1 MKKGIRKPKLNTMTA
16 EQIVARKKELLGHLK
31 ELRREVNYQPEKR
44 KKKEKK
50 SIDQIRKEAELRKKR
65 LIAEMRRK
73 MQGDAWDAQVKS
85 GKFGSLVKTSQSR
98 KKKRA
103 SGVDI
108 RKFVA
113 LRKTRMNEVKHS
125 DDEILHYGVKGM
137 RRGIRRWLEKR
148 KSKKKS
154 RKKKH
159 YPHMDQFHNH
169 NHFFNQHVSTQN
181 HIFNQQH
188 MYNHMSAVHYN
199 TYGWSD
205 SEEPLLHFGVKGM
218 RWGIRRRLNNYRET
232 RLLNKQDKLAK
243 SNPKTPKQGYK
254 LDKKVL
260 KTRYR
265 LGKLQAKRL
274 YKLNKASMK
283 EQATEINKLYKQAKK
298 RIKAGERLGLDRW
311 SNKNLNKTLKK
322 IKVDFRD
329 NPKKVAEIS
338 SGVKSVY
345 KSTRKR
351 NKRDNKTRMREIKS
365 LRKGALRARTV
376 HDVSFTTV
384 SHSDNEQLLHY
395 GVKGMRRGVRRWL
408 ENRKATQAQRKAIK
422 AEYKTSRKA
431 LRKSLR
437 AMKKEYRKGNGK
449 IAFNENYRGLKGI
462 RKAFND
468 RKTVKYLA
476 ETHGKDLAKLTLS
489 KKMFNKAKKRYK
501 KDQVRAFK
509 MERKNALKAL
519 KFKGVVHSDYEV
531 VLLHHGVLGQR
542 WGIRR
547 RLRNATLNLK
557 SKFRT
562 RHQKKMSMDDRFKK
576 KLSKKRK
583 ISEMSDDELRAKIAR
598 MKLEGDYKKAVKD
611 SGKGISGKIKKVL
624 DTQVGY
630 TKDGKAKKLGPVLA
644 EKLLNTAFNNDEVN
658 KALSSIA
665 TRGTK
670 SLKSKL
676 KEHTYSLSRKKKKGQ
691 WK

>member
-31 ELRREVNYQPEKR
+31 ELRREVNYKPETR

-73 MQGDAWDAQVKS
+73 MQGDEWDAQVKS

-125 DDEILHYGVKGM
+125 DDELLHYGVKGM
-137 RRGIRRWLEKR
+137 RRGIRRWLE
-148 KSKKKS
+148 
-154 RKKKH
+154 
-159 YPHMDQFHNH
+159 
-169 NHFFNQHVSTQN
+169 
-181 HIFNQQH
+181 
-188 MYNHMSAVHYN
+188 
-199 TYGWSD
+199 
-205 SEEPLLHFGVKGM
+205 
-218 RWGIRRRLNNYRET
+218 
-232 RLLNKQDKLAK
+232 
-243 SNPKTPKQGYK
+243 
-254 LDKKVL
+254 
-260 KTRYR
+260 
-265 LGKLQAKRL
+265 
-274 YKLNKASMK
+274 
-283 EQATEINKLYKQAKK
+283 
-298 RIKAGERLGLDRW
+298 
-311 SNKNLNKTLKK
+311 
-322 IKVDFRD
+322 
-329 NPKKVAEIS
+329 
-338 SGVKSVY
+338 
-345 KSTRKR
+345 
-351 NKRDNKTRMREIKS
+351 
-365 LRKGALRARTV
+365 
-376 HDVSFTTV
+376 
-384 SHSDNEQLLHY
+384 
-395 GVKGMRRGVRRWL
+395 
-408 ENRKATQAQRKAIK
+408 NRKTTQAQRKSIK
-422 AEYKTSRKA
+422 SEYRTSRKA

-449 IAFNENYRGLKGI
+449 IAFNENFRGLKGI

-476 ETHGKDLAKLTLS
+476 ETLGKDLAKLTLS
-489 KKMFNKAKKRYK
+489 KKLFKKAKKRYK

-509 MERKNALKAL
+509 MERKAALKAL
-519 KFKGVVHSDYEV
+519 KFKGVVHSDYKV

-557 SKFRT
+557 SKFGT
-562 RHQKKMSMDDRFKK
+562 RHAKKMPMDDRFKK

-611 SGKGISGKIKKVL
+611 SGKGISGKIQKVL

>member
-1 MKKGIRKPKLNTMTA
+1 MKKGIRKPKINTMTA

-113 LRKTRMNEVKHS
+113 LRKTRMNEMKHS
-125 DDEILHYGVKGM
+125 SDSQVVLLHYGVKGM
-137 RRGIRRWLEKR
+137 RHGIRRWLEKR
-148 KSKKKS
+148 KATQAQHSSIKSQYKKS
-154 RKKKH
+154 RK
-159 YPHMDQFHNH
+159 
-169 NHFFNQHVSTQN
+169 
-181 HIFNQQH
+181 
-188 MYNHMSAVHYN
+188 
-199 TYGWSD
+199 
-205 SEEPLLHFGVKGM
+205 E
-218 RWGIRRRLNNYRET
+218 
-232 RLLNKQDKLAK
+232 
-243 SNPKTPKQGYK
+243 
-254 LDKKVL
+254 
-260 KTRYR
+260 
-265 LGKLQAKRL
+265 
-274 YKLNKASMK
+274 
-283 EQATEINKLYKQAKK
+283 
-298 RIKAGERLGLDRW
+298 
-311 SNKNLNKTLKK
+311 
-322 IKVDFRD
+322 
-329 NPKKVAEIS
+329 
-338 SGVKSVY
+338 
-345 KSTRKR
+345 
-351 NKRDNKTRMREIKS
+351 
-365 LRKGALRARTV
+365 
-376 HDVSFTTV
+376 
-384 SHSDNEQLLHY
+384 
-395 GVKGMRRGVRRWL
+395 
-408 ENRKATQAQRKAIK
+408 
-422 AEYKTSRKA
+422 

-437 AMKKEYRKGNGK
+437 GMKKEYRKGNGK

-462 RKAFND
+462 HKAFND
-468 RKTVKYLA
+468 RKTAKYLA
-476 ETHGKDLAKLTLS
+476 ETHGKDLAKMTLS
-489 KKMFNKAKKRYK
+489 KKMFKKAKKRFK
-501 KDQVRAFK
+501 KDQIRAFK
-509 MERKNALKAL
+509 MERKSALKAL

-531 VLLHHGVLGQR
+531 VLLHHGILGQR

-547 RLRNATLNLK
+547 KLRNASLNLK

-562 RHQKKMSMDDRFKK
+562 RHHKQMSTDDRFKK

-611 SGKGISGKIKKVL
+611 SGKGVSGKINKIL
-624 DTQVGY
+624 ETQVGY

-644 EKLLNTAFNNDEVN
+644 EKLINTAFSNDEVN

-676 KEHTYSLSRKKKKGQ
+676 KEHTYTLSRKKKKGQ

>member
-1 MKKGIRKPKLNTMTA
+1 MDDNLYHHGVKGMKKGIRKPKLNTMTA

-113 LRKTRMNEVKHS
+113 LRKTRMSEVKHS
-125 DDEILHYGVKGM
+125 D
-137 RRGIRRWLEKR
+137 
-148 KSKKKS
+148 
-154 RKKKH
+154 
-159 YPHMDQFHNH
+159 
-169 NHFFNQHVSTQN
+169 
-181 HIFNQQH
+181 
-188 MYNHMSAVHYN
+188 
-199 TYGWSD
+199 
-205 SEEPLLHFGVKGM
+205 EELLHFGVKGM
-218 RWGIRRRLNNYRET
+218 RWGIRRRLNNHRET

-283 EQATEINKLYKQAKK
+283 EQATEINNLYKQAKK
-298 RIKAGERLGLDRW
+298 RIKAGERAGLDRW

-329 NPKKVAEIS
+329 NPKKAAEIS
-338 SGVKSVY
+338 SGVKTVY
-345 KSTRKR
+345 KTTRKR
-351 NKRDNKTRMREIKS
+351 NKRDNRTRMREIKS

-384 SHSDNEQLLHY
+384 SHSDNVQLLHY
-395 GVKGMRRGVRRWL
+395 GVKGMRHGVRRWL
-408 ENRKATQAQRKAIK
+408 EK
-422 AEYKTSRKA
+422 RKA
-431 LRKSLR
+431 LAAAKKEHKAATKEQRNAINAKYKKSRKDFRKSIR
-437 AMKKEYRKGNGK
+437 GMNKEHRKGNAK
-449 IAFNENYRGLKGI
+449 IMFNENYRDIQDI
-462 RKAFND
+462 RKFFLD
-468 RKTVKYLA
+468 RKTAKYLA
-476 ETHGKDLAKLTLS
+476 ENHGKDLGRMTIS
-489 KKMFNKAKKRYK
+489 DMMYRKAKRRYK
-501 KDQVRAFK
+501 KANIKAFK

-519 KFKGVVHSDYEV
+519 KFKGVVHSEYEV
-531 VLLHHGVLGQR
+531 VLLHHGILGQR

-547 RLRNATLNLK
+547 KLRNASLNLK
-557 SKFRT
+557 SKLRT
-562 RHQKKMSMDDRFKK
+562 RHQKKLSTDDRFKK

-611 SGKGISGKIKKVL
+611 SGKGISGKINKIL
-624 DTQVGY
+624 ETQVGY

-644 EKLLNTAFNNDEVN
+644 EKLINTAFSNDEVN

-676 KEHTYSLSRKKKKGQ
+676 KEHTYTLSRKKKKGQ

>member
-113 LRKTRMNEVKHS
+113 LRKTRMSEVKHS
-125 DDEILHYGVKGM
+125 DEELLHYGVKGM
-137 RRGIRRWLEKR
+137 RHGIRRWLEKR
-148 KSKKKS
+148 KATQAQHRSIKSQYKKS
-154 RKKKH
+154 RK
-159 YPHMDQFHNH
+159 
-169 NHFFNQHVSTQN
+169 
-181 HIFNQQH
+181 
-188 MYNHMSAVHYN
+188 
-199 TYGWSD
+199 
-205 SEEPLLHFGVKGM
+205 E
-218 RWGIRRRLNNYRET
+218 
-232 RLLNKQDKLAK
+232 
-243 SNPKTPKQGYK
+243 
-254 LDKKVL
+254 
-260 KTRYR
+260 
-265 LGKLQAKRL
+265 
-274 YKLNKASMK
+274 
-283 EQATEINKLYKQAKK
+283 
-298 RIKAGERLGLDRW
+298 
-311 SNKNLNKTLKK
+311 
-322 IKVDFRD
+322 
-329 NPKKVAEIS
+329 
-338 SGVKSVY
+338 
-345 KSTRKR
+345 
-351 NKRDNKTRMREIKS
+351 
-365 LRKGALRARTV
+365 
-376 HDVSFTTV
+376 
-384 SHSDNEQLLHY
+384 
-395 GVKGMRRGVRRWL
+395 
-408 ENRKATQAQRKAIK
+408 
-422 AEYKTSRKA
+422 

-437 AMKKEYRKGNGK
+437 GMKKEYRKGNGK

-468 RKTVKYLA
+468 RKTAKYLA
-476 ETHGKDLAKLTLS
+476 ETHGKDLAKMTLS
-489 KKMFNKAKKRYK
+489 KKMFKKAKKRFK
-501 KDQVRAFK
+501 KDQIRAFK
-509 MERKNALKAL
+509 MERKSALKAL

-531 VLLHHGVLGQR
+531 VLLHHGILGQR

-547 RLRNATLNLK
+547 KLRNASLNLK

-562 RHQKKMSMDDRFKK
+562 RHHKQMSVDDRFKK

-598 MKLEGDYKKAVKD
+598 MKLEGDYKKAIKD
-611 SGKGISGKIKKVL
+611 SGKGVSGKINKIL
-624 DTQVGY
+624 ETQVGY

-644 EKLLNTAFNNDEVN
+644 EKLINTAFSNDEVN

-676 KEHTYSLSRKKKKGQ
+676 KEHTYTLSRKKKKGQ

>member
-16 EQIVARKKELLGHLK
+16 EQIAARKKELLGHLK

-113 LRKTRMNEVKHS
+113 LRKTRMNEMKHS
-125 DDEILHYGVKGM
+125 DEELLHYGVKGM
-137 RRGIRRWLEKR
+137 RHGIRRWLEKR
-148 KSKKKS
+148 KATQAQHRSIKSQYKKS
-154 RKKKH
+154 RK
-159 YPHMDQFHNH
+159 
-169 NHFFNQHVSTQN
+169 
-181 HIFNQQH
+181 
-188 MYNHMSAVHYN
+188 
-199 TYGWSD
+199 
-205 SEEPLLHFGVKGM
+205 E
-218 RWGIRRRLNNYRET
+218 
-232 RLLNKQDKLAK
+232 
-243 SNPKTPKQGYK
+243 
-254 LDKKVL
+254 
-260 KTRYR
+260 
-265 LGKLQAKRL
+265 
-274 YKLNKASMK
+274 
-283 EQATEINKLYKQAKK
+283 
-298 RIKAGERLGLDRW
+298 
-311 SNKNLNKTLKK
+311 
-322 IKVDFRD
+322 
-329 NPKKVAEIS
+329 
-338 SGVKSVY
+338 
-345 KSTRKR
+345 
-351 NKRDNKTRMREIKS
+351 
-365 LRKGALRARTV
+365 
-376 HDVSFTTV
+376 
-384 SHSDNEQLLHY
+384 
-395 GVKGMRRGVRRWL
+395 
-408 ENRKATQAQRKAIK
+408 
-422 AEYKTSRKA
+422 

-437 AMKKEYRKGNGK
+437 GMKKEYRKGNGK

-468 RKTVKYLA
+468 RKTAKYLA
-476 ETHGKDLAKLTLS
+476 ETHGKDLAKMTLS
-489 KKMFNKAKKRYK
+489 KKMFKKAKKRFK
-501 KDQVRAFK
+501 KDQIRAFK
-509 MERKNALKAL
+509 MERKSALKAL

-531 VLLHHGVLGQR
+531 VLLHHGILGQR

-547 RLRNATLNLK
+547 KLRNASLNLK

-562 RHQKKMSMDDRFKK
+562 RHHKQMSVDDRFKK

-598 MKLEGDYKKAVKD
+598 MKLEGDYKKAIKD
-611 SGKGISGKIKKVL
+611 SGKGVSGKINKIL
-624 DTQVGY
+624 ETQVGY

-644 EKLLNTAFNNDEVN
+644 EKLINTAFSNDEVN

-676 KEHTYSLSRKKKKGQ
+676 KEHTYTLSRKKKKGQ

>member
-1 MKKGIRKPKLNTMTA
+1 MDDNLYHHGVKGMKKGIRKPKLNTMTA

-113 LRKTRMNEVKHS
+113 LRKTRMSEVKHS
-125 DDEILHYGVKGM
+125 DEELLHYGVKGM
-137 RRGIRRWLEKR
+137 RHGIRRWLEKR
-148 KSKKKS
+148 KATQAQHRSIKSQYKKS
-154 RKKKH
+154 RK
-159 YPHMDQFHNH
+159 
-169 NHFFNQHVSTQN
+169 
-181 HIFNQQH
+181 
-188 MYNHMSAVHYN
+188 
-199 TYGWSD
+199 
-205 SEEPLLHFGVKGM
+205 E
-218 RWGIRRRLNNYRET
+218 
-232 RLLNKQDKLAK
+232 
-243 SNPKTPKQGYK
+243 
-254 LDKKVL
+254 
-260 KTRYR
+260 
-265 LGKLQAKRL
+265 
-274 YKLNKASMK
+274 
-283 EQATEINKLYKQAKK
+283 
-298 RIKAGERLGLDRW
+298 
-311 SNKNLNKTLKK
+311 
-322 IKVDFRD
+322 
-329 NPKKVAEIS
+329 
-338 SGVKSVY
+338 
-345 KSTRKR
+345 
-351 NKRDNKTRMREIKS
+351 
-365 LRKGALRARTV
+365 
-376 HDVSFTTV
+376 
-384 SHSDNEQLLHY
+384 
-395 GVKGMRRGVRRWL
+395 
-408 ENRKATQAQRKAIK
+408 
-422 AEYKTSRKA
+422 

-437 AMKKEYRKGNGK
+437 GMKKEYRKGNGK

-468 RKTVKYLA
+468 RKTAKYLA
-476 ETHGKDLAKLTLS
+476 ETHGKDLAKMTLS
-489 KKMFNKAKKRYK
+489 KKMFKKAKKRFK
-501 KDQVRAFK
+501 KDQIRAFK
-509 MERKNALKAL
+509 MERKSALKAL

-531 VLLHHGVLGQR
+531 VLLHHGILGQR

-547 RLRNATLNLK
+547 KLRNASLNLK

-562 RHQKKMSMDDRFKK
+562 RHHKQMSVDDRFKK

-598 MKLEGDYKKAVKD
+598 MKLEGEYKKAIKD
-611 SGKGISGKIKKVL
+611 SGKGVSGKINKIL
-624 DTQVGY
+624 ETQVGY

-644 EKLLNTAFNNDEVN
+644 EKLINTAFSNDEVN

-676 KEHTYSLSRKKKKGQ
+676 KEHTYTLSRKKKKGQ

>member
-1 MKKGIRKPKLNTMTA
+1 MDDNLYHHGVKGMKKGIRKPKLNTMTA

-113 LRKTRMNEVKHS
+113 LRKTRMNEMKHS
-125 DDEILHYGVKGM
+125 DEELLHYGVKGM
-137 RRGIRRWLEKR
+137 RHGIRRWLEKR
-148 KSKKKS
+148 K
-154 RKKKH
+154 
-159 YPHMDQFHNH
+159 
-169 NHFFNQHVSTQN
+169 
-181 HIFNQQH
+181 
-188 MYNHMSAVHYN
+188 
-199 TYGWSD
+199 
-205 SEEPLLHFGVKGM
+205 
-218 RWGIRRRLNNYRET
+218 
-232 RLLNKQDKLAK
+232 
-243 SNPKTPKQGYK
+243 
-254 LDKKVL
+254 
-260 KTRYR
+260 
-265 LGKLQAKRL
+265 
-274 YKLNKASMK
+274 
-283 EQATEINKLYKQAKK
+283 
-298 RIKAGERLGLDRW
+298 
-311 SNKNLNKTLKK
+311 
-322 IKVDFRD
+322 
-329 NPKKVAEIS
+329 
-338 SGVKSVY
+338 
-345 KSTRKR
+345 
-351 NKRDNKTRMREIKS
+351 
-365 LRKGALRARTV
+365 
-376 HDVSFTTV
+376 
-384 SHSDNEQLLHY
+384 
-395 GVKGMRRGVRRWL
+395 
-408 ENRKATQAQRKAIK
+408 ATQAQRSSIK
-422 AEYKTSRKA
+422 TQYKKSRKE

-437 AMKKEYRKGNGK
+437 GMKKEYRKGNGK

-468 RKTVKYLA
+468 RKTAKYLA
-476 ETHGKDLAKLTLS
+476 ETHGKDLAKMTLS
-489 KKMFNKAKKRYK
+489 KKMFKKAKKRYK
-501 KDQVRAFK
+501 REQVRAFK
-509 MERKNALKAL
+509 MERRNALKTL

-531 VLLHHGVLGQR
+531 VLLHHGILGQR

-547 RLRNATLNLK
+547 KLRNASLNLK
-557 SKFRT
+557 SKLRT
-562 RHQKKMSMDDRFKK
+562 RHQKKLSTDDRFKK

-611 SGKGISGKIKKVL
+611 SGKGVSGKINKIL
-624 DTQVGY
+624 ETQVGY

-644 EKLLNTAFNNDEVN
+644 EKLINTAFSNDEVN

-676 KEHTYSLSRKKKKGQ
+676 KEHSYTLSRKKKKGQ

>member
-85 GKFGSLVKTSQSR
+85 GKFGSLIKTSQSR

-125 DDEILHYGVKGM
+125 D
-137 RRGIRRWLEKR
+137 
-148 KSKKKS
+148 
-154 RKKKH
+154 
-159 YPHMDQFHNH
+159 
-169 NHFFNQHVSTQN
+169 
-181 HIFNQQH
+181 
-188 MYNHMSAVHYN
+188 
-199 TYGWSD
+199 
-205 SEEPLLHFGVKGM
+205 EELLHFGVKGM

-283 EQATEINKLYKQAKK
+283 EQAAEINKLYKQAKN

-329 NPKKVAEIS
+329 NPKKAAEIS
-338 SGVKSVY
+338 SGVKTVY

-395 GVKGMRRGVRRWL
+395 GVKGMRHGVRRGL
-408 ENRKATQAQRKAIK
+408 ENRKALSAAKKAHKEATKEQRNAVKAK
-422 AEYKTSRKA
+422 YKKSRKDF
-431 LRKSLR
+431 RKSIR
-437 AMKKEYRKGNGK
+437 AMNKEHRKGNAK
-449 IAFNENYRGLKGI
+449 IMFNENYRDIQDI
-462 RKAFND
+462 RKFFLD
-468 RKTVKYLA
+468 RKTAKYLA
-476 ETHGKDLAKLTLS
+476 ENHGKDLGRYTISDA
-489 KKMFNKAKKRYK
+489 MYRKAKRRYK
-501 KDQVRAFK
+501 KSTIKAFK

-547 RLRNATLNLK
+547 RLRNLK

-583 ISEMSDDELRAKIAR
+583 ISDMSDDELRAKIAR

-611 SGKGISGKIKKVL
+611 SGKGISGKIQKVL
-624 DTQVGY
+624 DTKVGY

-644 EKLLNTAFNNDEVN
+644 EKLLNTTFNNDEVN

>member
-113 LRKTRMNEVKHS
+113 LRKTRMSEVKHS
-125 DDEILHYGVKGM
+125 D
-137 RRGIRRWLEKR
+137 
-148 KSKKKS
+148 
-154 RKKKH
+154 
-159 YPHMDQFHNH
+159 
-169 NHFFNQHVSTQN
+169 
-181 HIFNQQH
+181 
-188 MYNHMSAVHYN
+188 
-199 TYGWSD
+199 
-205 SEEPLLHFGVKGM
+205 EELLHFGIKGM
-218 RWGIRRRLNNYRET
+218 RWGIRRRLNNHRET

-243 SNPKTPKQGYK
+243 SNPKTPKQG
-254 LDKKVL
+254 
-260 KTRYR
+260 
-265 LGKLQAKRL
+265 
-274 YKLNKASMK
+274 
-283 EQATEINKLYKQAKK
+283 
-298 RIKAGERLGLDRW
+298 
-311 SNKNLNKTLKK
+311 
-322 IKVDFRD
+322 
-329 NPKKVAEIS
+329 
-338 SGVKSVY
+338 
-345 KSTRKR
+345 
-351 NKRDNKTRMREIKS
+351 MRHGI
-365 LRKGALRARTV
+365 
-376 HDVSFTTV
+376 
-384 SHSDNEQLLHY
+384 
-395 GVKGMRRGVRRWL
+395 RRWL
-408 ENRKATQAQRKAIK
+408 EKRKATQAQRSNIK
-422 AEYKTSRKA
+422 TQYKKSRKE

-437 AMKKEYRKGNGK
+437 GMKKEYRKGNGK

-468 RKTVKYLA
+468 RKTAKYLA
-476 ETHGKDLAKLTLS
+476 ETHGKDLAKMTLS
-489 KKMFNKAKKRYK
+489 KKMFKKAKKRYK
-501 KDQVRAFK
+501 REQVRAFK
-509 MERKNALKAL
+509 MERRNALKTL

-547 RLRNATLNLK
+547 RLRNASLSLK
-557 SKFRT
+557 SKFGT
-562 RHQKKMSMDDRFKK
+562 RHAKKMSMDDRFKK

-598 MKLEGDYKKAVKD
+598 MKLEGDYKKAMKD
-611 SGKGISGKIKKVL
+611 SGKGISGKINKIL
-624 DTQVGY
+624 ETQVGY

-644 EKLLNTAFNNDEVN
+644 EKLINTAFSNDEVN

-676 KEHTYSLSRKKKKGQ
+676 KEHSYTLSRKKKKGQ

>member
-1 MKKGIRKPKLNTMTA
+1 MDDNLYHHGVKGMKKGIRKPKLNTMTA

-113 LRKTRMNEVKHS
+113 LRKTRMSEVKHS
-125 DDEILHYGVKGM
+125 DEELLHYGVKGM
-137 RRGIRRWLEKR
+137 RHGIRRWLEKR
-148 KSKKKS
+148 KATQAQHRSIKSQYKKS
-154 RKKKH
+154 RK
-159 YPHMDQFHNH
+159 
-169 NHFFNQHVSTQN
+169 
-181 HIFNQQH
+181 
-188 MYNHMSAVHYN
+188 
-199 TYGWSD
+199 
-205 SEEPLLHFGVKGM
+205 E
-218 RWGIRRRLNNYRET
+218 
-232 RLLNKQDKLAK
+232 
-243 SNPKTPKQGYK
+243 
-254 LDKKVL
+254 
-260 KTRYR
+260 
-265 LGKLQAKRL
+265 
-274 YKLNKASMK
+274 
-283 EQATEINKLYKQAKK
+283 
-298 RIKAGERLGLDRW
+298 
-311 SNKNLNKTLKK
+311 
-322 IKVDFRD
+322 
-329 NPKKVAEIS
+329 
-338 SGVKSVY
+338 
-345 KSTRKR
+345 
-351 NKRDNKTRMREIKS
+351 
-365 LRKGALRARTV
+365 
-376 HDVSFTTV
+376 
-384 SHSDNEQLLHY
+384 
-395 GVKGMRRGVRRWL
+395 
-408 ENRKATQAQRKAIK
+408 
-422 AEYKTSRKA
+422 

-437 AMKKEYRKGNGK
+437 GMKKEYRKGNGK

-468 RKTVKYLA
+468 RKTAKYLA
-476 ETHGKDLAKLTLS
+476 ETHGKDLAKMTLS
-489 KKMFNKAKKRYK
+489 KKMFKKAKKRFK
-501 KDQVRAFK
+501 KDQIRAFK
-509 MERKNALKAL
+509 MERKSALKAL

-531 VLLHHGVLGQR
+531 VLLHHGILGQR

-547 RLRNATLNLK
+547 KLRNASLNLK

-562 RHQKKMSMDDRFKK
+562 RHHKQMSVDDRFKK

-598 MKLEGDYKKAVKD
+598 MKLEGDYKKAIKD
-611 SGKGISGKIKKVL
+611 SGKGVSGKINKIL
-624 DTQVGY
+624 ETQVGY

-644 EKLLNTAFNNDEVN
+644 EKLINTAFSNDEVN

-676 KEHTYSLSRKKKKGQ
+676 KEHTYTLSRKKKKGQ

>member
-73 MQGDAWDAQVKS
+73 MQGDEWDAQVKS

-125 DDEILHYGVKGM
+125 DDE
-137 RRGIRRWLEKR
+137 
-148 KSKKKS
+148 
-154 RKKKH
+154 
-159 YPHMDQFHNH
+159 
-169 NHFFNQHVSTQN
+169 
-181 HIFNQQH
+181 
-188 MYNHMSAVHYN
+188 
-199 TYGWSD
+199 
-205 SEEPLLHFGVKGM
+205 LLHFGVKGM
-218 RWGIRRRLNNYRET
+218 RWGIRRRLRNHRET
-232 RLLNKQDKLAK
+232 QLLNKLDKLDK

-254 LDKKVL
+254 VDKKVL

-283 EQATEINKLYKQAKK
+283 EQAAEINKLYKQAKN

-329 NPKKVAEIS
+329 NPKKAAEIS
-338 SGVKSVY
+338 SGVKTVY
-345 KSTRKR
+345 KSTRRR
-351 NKRDNKTRMREIKS
+351 NKRDNKTRMREIKA
-365 LRKGALRARTV
+365 LRKGALRSRTV

-408 ENRKATQAQRKAIK
+408 ENRKALSAAKKAHKEATKEQRNAVKAK
-422 AEYKTSRKA
+422 YKKSRKDF
-431 LRKSLR
+431 RKSIR
-437 AMKKEYRKGNGK
+437 AMNKEHRKGNGK
-449 IAFNENYRGLKGI
+449 IMFNENYRDIQDI
-462 RKAFND
+462 RKFFLD
-468 RKTVKYLA
+468 RKTAKYLA
-476 ETHGKDLAKLTLS
+476 ENHGKDLGRYTISDA
-489 KKMFNKAKKRYK
+489 MYRKAKRRYK
-501 KDQVRAFK
+501 KSTIKAFK
-509 MERKNALKAL
+509 MERKAALKAL

-562 RHQKKMSMDDRFKK
+562 RHAKKMSMDDRFKK

-611 SGKGISGKIKKVL
+611 SGKGISGKIQKVL

>member
-113 LRKTRMNEVKHS
+113 LRKTRMNEMKHS
-125 DDEILHYGVKGM
+125 DEELLHYGVKGM
-137 RRGIRRWLEKR
+137 RHGIRRWLEKR
-148 KSKKKS
+148 K
-154 RKKKH
+154 
-159 YPHMDQFHNH
+159 
-169 NHFFNQHVSTQN
+169 
-181 HIFNQQH
+181 
-188 MYNHMSAVHYN
+188 
-199 TYGWSD
+199 
-205 SEEPLLHFGVKGM
+205 
-218 RWGIRRRLNNYRET
+218 
-232 RLLNKQDKLAK
+232 
-243 SNPKTPKQGYK
+243 
-254 LDKKVL
+254 
-260 KTRYR
+260 
-265 LGKLQAKRL
+265 
-274 YKLNKASMK
+274 
-283 EQATEINKLYKQAKK
+283 
-298 RIKAGERLGLDRW
+298 
-311 SNKNLNKTLKK
+311 
-322 IKVDFRD
+322 
-329 NPKKVAEIS
+329 
-338 SGVKSVY
+338 
-345 KSTRKR
+345 
-351 NKRDNKTRMREIKS
+351 
-365 LRKGALRARTV
+365 
-376 HDVSFTTV
+376 
-384 SHSDNEQLLHY
+384 
-395 GVKGMRRGVRRWL
+395 
-408 ENRKATQAQRKAIK
+408 ATQAQRSSIK
-422 AEYKTSRKA
+422 TQYKKSRKE

-437 AMKKEYRKGNGK
+437 GMKKEYRKGNGK

-468 RKTVKYLA
+468 RKTAKYLA
-476 ETHGKDLAKLTLS
+476 ETHGKDLAKMTLS
-489 KKMFNKAKKRYK
+489 KKMFKKAKKRYK
-501 KDQVRAFK
+501 REQVRAFK
-509 MERKNALKAL
+509 MERRNALKTL

-531 VLLHHGVLGQR
+531 VLLHHGILGQR

-547 RLRNATLNLK
+547 KLRNASLNLK
-557 SKFRT
+557 SKLRT
-562 RHQKKMSMDDRFKK
+562 RHQKKLSTDDRFKK

-598 MKLEGDYKKAVKD
+598 MKLEGDYKKAVKA
-611 SGKGISGKIKKVL
+611 SGKGVSGKINKIL
-624 DTQVGY
+624 ETQVGY

-644 EKLLNTAFNNDEVN
+644 EKLINTAFSNDEVN

-676 KEHTYSLSRKKKKGQ
+676 KEHSYTLSRKKKKGQ

>member
-65 LIAEMRRK
+65 LIDEIRRK

-108 RKFVA
+108 RKFVS
-113 LRKTRMNEVKHS
+113 LRKTRMNEMKHS
-125 DDEILHYGVKGM
+125 DEELLHYGVKGM
-137 RRGIRRWLEKR
+137 RHGIRRWLEKR
-148 KSKKKS
+148 K
-154 RKKKH
+154 
-159 YPHMDQFHNH
+159 
-169 NHFFNQHVSTQN
+169 
-181 HIFNQQH
+181 
-188 MYNHMSAVHYN
+188 
-199 TYGWSD
+199 
-205 SEEPLLHFGVKGM
+205 
-218 RWGIRRRLNNYRET
+218 
-232 RLLNKQDKLAK
+232 
-243 SNPKTPKQGYK
+243 
-254 LDKKVL
+254 
-260 KTRYR
+260 
-265 LGKLQAKRL
+265 
-274 YKLNKASMK
+274 
-283 EQATEINKLYKQAKK
+283 
-298 RIKAGERLGLDRW
+298 
-311 SNKNLNKTLKK
+311 
-322 IKVDFRD
+322 
-329 NPKKVAEIS
+329 
-338 SGVKSVY
+338 
-345 KSTRKR
+345 
-351 NKRDNKTRMREIKS
+351 
-365 LRKGALRARTV
+365 
-376 HDVSFTTV
+376 
-384 SHSDNEQLLHY
+384 
-395 GVKGMRRGVRRWL
+395 
-408 ENRKATQAQRKAIK
+408 ATQAQRSSIK
-422 AEYKTSRKA
+422 TQYKKSRKE

-437 AMKKEYRKGNGK
+437 GMKKEYRKGNGK

-468 RKTVKYLA
+468 RKTAKYLA
-476 ETHGKDLAKLTLS
+476 ETHGKDLAKMTLS
-489 KKMFNKAKKRYK
+489 KKMFKKAKKRYK
-501 KDQVRAFK
+501 REQVRAFK
-509 MERKNALKAL
+509 MERRNALKTL

-531 VLLHHGVLGQR
+531 VLLHHGILGQR

-547 RLRNATLNLK
+547 KLRNASLNLK
-557 SKFRT
+557 SKLRT
-562 RHQKKMSMDDRFKK
+562 RHQKKLSTDDRFKK

-611 SGKGISGKIKKVL
+611 SGKGVSGKINKIL
-624 DTQVGY
+624 ETQVGY

-644 EKLLNTAFNNDEVN
+644 EKLINTAFSNDEVN

-676 KEHTYSLSRKKKKGQ
+676 KEHSYTLSRKKKKGQ

>member
-113 LRKTRMNEVKHS
+113 LRKTRMNEMKHS
-125 DDEILHYGVKGM
+125 DEELLHYGVKGM
-137 RRGIRRWLEKR
+137 RHGIRRWLEKR
-148 KSKKKS
+148 K
-154 RKKKH
+154 
-159 YPHMDQFHNH
+159 
-169 NHFFNQHVSTQN
+169 
-181 HIFNQQH
+181 
-188 MYNHMSAVHYN
+188 
-199 TYGWSD
+199 
-205 SEEPLLHFGVKGM
+205 
-218 RWGIRRRLNNYRET
+218 
-232 RLLNKQDKLAK
+232 
-243 SNPKTPKQGYK
+243 
-254 LDKKVL
+254 
-260 KTRYR
+260 
-265 LGKLQAKRL
+265 
-274 YKLNKASMK
+274 
-283 EQATEINKLYKQAKK
+283 
-298 RIKAGERLGLDRW
+298 
-311 SNKNLNKTLKK
+311 
-322 IKVDFRD
+322 
-329 NPKKVAEIS
+329 
-338 SGVKSVY
+338 
-345 KSTRKR
+345 
-351 NKRDNKTRMREIKS
+351 
-365 LRKGALRARTV
+365 
-376 HDVSFTTV
+376 
-384 SHSDNEQLLHY
+384 
-395 GVKGMRRGVRRWL
+395 
-408 ENRKATQAQRKAIK
+408 ATQAQRSSIK
-422 AEYKTSRKA
+422 TQYKKSRKE

-437 AMKKEYRKGNGK
+437 GMKKEYRKGNGK

-468 RKTVKYLA
+468 RKTAKYLA
-476 ETHGKDLAKLTLS
+476 ETHGKDLAKMTLS
-489 KKMFNKAKKRYK
+489 KKMFKKAKKRYK
-501 KDQVRAFK
+501 REQVRAFK
-509 MERKNALKAL
+509 MERRNALKTL

-531 VLLHHGVLGQR
+531 VLLHHGILGQR

-547 RLRNATLNLK
+547 KLRNASLNLK
-557 SKFRT
+557 SKLRT
-562 RHQKKMSMDDRFKK
+562 RHQKKLSTDDRFKK

-611 SGKGISGKIKKVL
+611 SGKGVSGKINKIL
-624 DTQVGY
+624 ETQVGY

-644 EKLLNTAFNNDEVN
+644 EKLINTAFSNDEVN

-676 KEHTYSLSRKKKKGQ
+676 KEHSYTLSRKKKKGQ

>member
-113 LRKTRMNEVKHS
+113 LRKTRMSEVKHS
-125 DDEILHYGVKGM
+125 DEELLHYGVKGM
-137 RRGIRRWLEKR
+137 RHGIRRWLEKR
-148 KSKKKS
+148 K
-154 RKKKH
+154 
-159 YPHMDQFHNH
+159 
-169 NHFFNQHVSTQN
+169 
-181 HIFNQQH
+181 
-188 MYNHMSAVHYN
+188 
-199 TYGWSD
+199 
-205 SEEPLLHFGVKGM
+205 
-218 RWGIRRRLNNYRET
+218 
-232 RLLNKQDKLAK
+232 
-243 SNPKTPKQGYK
+243 
-254 LDKKVL
+254 
-260 KTRYR
+260 
-265 LGKLQAKRL
+265 
-274 YKLNKASMK
+274 
-283 EQATEINKLYKQAKK
+283 
-298 RIKAGERLGLDRW
+298 
-311 SNKNLNKTLKK
+311 
-322 IKVDFRD
+322 
-329 NPKKVAEIS
+329 
-338 SGVKSVY
+338 
-345 KSTRKR
+345 
-351 NKRDNKTRMREIKS
+351 
-365 LRKGALRARTV
+365 
-376 HDVSFTTV
+376 
-384 SHSDNEQLLHY
+384 
-395 GVKGMRRGVRRWL
+395 
-408 ENRKATQAQRKAIK
+408 ATQAQRSSIK
-422 AEYKTSRKA
+422 TQYKKSRKE

-437 AMKKEYRKGNGK
+437 GMKKEYRKGNGK
-449 IAFNENYRGLKGI
+449 IAFNENYRGLKGL

-468 RKTVKYLA
+468 RKTAKYLA
-476 ETHGKDLAKLTLS
+476 ETHGKDLAKMTLS
-489 KKMFNKAKKRYK
+489 KKMFKKAKKRYK
-501 KDQVRAFK
+501 REQVRAFK
-509 MERKNALKAL
+509 MERRNALKAL
-519 KFKGVVHSDYEV
+519 KFKGVVHSDYKV

-547 RLRNATLNLK
+547 KLRNVSLNLK

-562 RHQKKMSMDDRFKK
+562 RHQKKLSTDDRFKK

-611 SGKGISGKIKKVL
+611 SGKGISGKINKIL
-624 DTQVGY
+624 ETQVGY

-644 EKLLNTAFNNDEVN
+644 EKLINTAFSNDEVN

-676 KEHTYSLSRKKKKGQ
+676 KEHSYTLSRKKKKGQ

>member
-1 MKKGIRKPKLNTMTA
+1 MKKGIRKPKINTMTA

-31 ELRREVNYQPEKR
+31 ELRREVNYKPEKR

-85 GKFGSLVKTSQSR
+85 GKFGSLIKTSQSR

-125 DDEILHYGVKGM
+125 D
-137 RRGIRRWLEKR
+137 
-148 KSKKKS
+148 
-154 RKKKH
+154 
-159 YPHMDQFHNH
+159 
-169 NHFFNQHVSTQN
+169 
-181 HIFNQQH
+181 
-188 MYNHMSAVHYN
+188 
-199 TYGWSD
+199 
-205 SEEPLLHFGVKGM
+205 EE
-218 RWGIRRRLNNYRET
+218 
-232 RLLNKQDKLAK
+232 
-243 SNPKTPKQGYK
+243 
-254 LDKKVL
+254 
-260 KTRYR
+260 
-265 LGKLQAKRL
+265 
-274 YKLNKASMK
+274 
-283 EQATEINKLYKQAKK
+283 
-298 RIKAGERLGLDRW
+298 
-311 SNKNLNKTLKK
+311 
-322 IKVDFRD
+322 
-329 NPKKVAEIS
+329 
-338 SGVKSVY
+338 
-345 KSTRKR
+345 
-351 NKRDNKTRMREIKS
+351 
-365 LRKGALRARTV
+365 
-376 HDVSFTTV
+376 
-384 SHSDNEQLLHY
+384 LLHY
-395 GVKGMRRGVRRWL
+395 GVKGMRHGVRRWL
-408 ENRKATQAQRKAIK
+408 ENRKATQAQRKTIK
-422 AEYKTSRKA
+422 TEYKTSRKA

-449 IAFNENYRGLKGI
+449 IAFNENFRGLKGI

-468 RKTVKYLA
+468 RKNVKYLA

-501 KDQVRAFK
+501 KNEIKAFK
-509 MERKNALKAL
+509 LARKNALKSL

>member
-1 MKKGIRKPKLNTMTA
+1 MDDNLYHHGVKGMKKGIRKPKLNTMTA

-50 SIDQIRKEAELRKKR
+50 SIDQIRKEAQLRKKR

-113 LRKTRMNEVKHS
+113 LRKTRMSEVKHS
-125 DDEILHYGVKGM
+125 DEELLHYGVKGM
-137 RRGIRRWLEKR
+137 RHGIRRWLEKR
-148 KSKKKS
+148 KATQAQHRSIKSQYKKS
-154 RKKKH
+154 RK
-159 YPHMDQFHNH
+159 
-169 NHFFNQHVSTQN
+169 
-181 HIFNQQH
+181 
-188 MYNHMSAVHYN
+188 
-199 TYGWSD
+199 
-205 SEEPLLHFGVKGM
+205 E
-218 RWGIRRRLNNYRET
+218 
-232 RLLNKQDKLAK
+232 
-243 SNPKTPKQGYK
+243 
-254 LDKKVL
+254 
-260 KTRYR
+260 
-265 LGKLQAKRL
+265 
-274 YKLNKASMK
+274 
-283 EQATEINKLYKQAKK
+283 
-298 RIKAGERLGLDRW
+298 
-311 SNKNLNKTLKK
+311 
-322 IKVDFRD
+322 
-329 NPKKVAEIS
+329 
-338 SGVKSVY
+338 
-345 KSTRKR
+345 
-351 NKRDNKTRMREIKS
+351 
-365 LRKGALRARTV
+365 
-376 HDVSFTTV
+376 
-384 SHSDNEQLLHY
+384 
-395 GVKGMRRGVRRWL
+395 
-408 ENRKATQAQRKAIK
+408 
-422 AEYKTSRKA
+422 

-437 AMKKEYRKGNGK
+437 GMKKEYRKGNGK

-468 RKTVKYLA
+468 RKTAKYLA
-476 ETHGKDLAKLTLS
+476 ETHGKDLAKMTLS
-489 KKMFNKAKKRYK
+489 KKMFKKAKKRFK
-501 KDQVRAFK
+501 KDQIRAFK
-509 MERKNALKAL
+509 MERKSALKAL

-531 VLLHHGVLGQR
+531 VLLHHGILGQR

-547 RLRNATLNLK
+547 KLRNASLNLK

-562 RHQKKMSMDDRFKK
+562 RHHKQMSVDDRFKK

-598 MKLEGDYKKAVKD
+598 MKLEGDYKKAIKD
-611 SGKGISGKIKKVL
+611 SGKGVSGKINKIL
-624 DTQVGY
+624 ETQVGY

-644 EKLLNTAFNNDEVN
+644 EKLINTAFSNDEVN

-676 KEHTYSLSRKKKKGQ
+676 KEHTYTLSRKKKKGQ

>member
-113 LRKTRMNEVKHS
+113 LRKTRMNEMKHS
-125 DDEILHYGVKGM
+125 SDSQVVLLHYGVKGM
-137 RRGIRRWLEKR
+137 RHGIRRWLEKR
-148 KSKKKS
+148 KATQAQHSSIKSQYKKS
-154 RKKKH
+154 RK
-159 YPHMDQFHNH
+159 
-169 NHFFNQHVSTQN
+169 
-181 HIFNQQH
+181 
-188 MYNHMSAVHYN
+188 
-199 TYGWSD
+199 
-205 SEEPLLHFGVKGM
+205 E
-218 RWGIRRRLNNYRET
+218 
-232 RLLNKQDKLAK
+232 
-243 SNPKTPKQGYK
+243 
-254 LDKKVL
+254 
-260 KTRYR
+260 
-265 LGKLQAKRL
+265 
-274 YKLNKASMK
+274 
-283 EQATEINKLYKQAKK
+283 
-298 RIKAGERLGLDRW
+298 
-311 SNKNLNKTLKK
+311 
-322 IKVDFRD
+322 
-329 NPKKVAEIS
+329 
-338 SGVKSVY
+338 
-345 KSTRKR
+345 
-351 NKRDNKTRMREIKS
+351 
-365 LRKGALRARTV
+365 
-376 HDVSFTTV
+376 
-384 SHSDNEQLLHY
+384 
-395 GVKGMRRGVRRWL
+395 
-408 ENRKATQAQRKAIK
+408 
-422 AEYKTSRKA
+422 

-437 AMKKEYRKGNGK
+437 GMKKEYRKGNGK

-468 RKTVKYLA
+468 RKTAKYLA
-476 ETHGKDLAKLTLS
+476 ETHGKDLAKMTLS
-489 KKMFNKAKKRYK
+489 KKMFKKAKKRFK
-501 KDQVRAFK
+501 KDQIRAFK
-509 MERKNALKAL
+509 MERKSALKAL

-531 VLLHHGVLGQR
+531 VLLHHGILGQR

-547 RLRNATLNLK
+547 KLRNASLNLK

-562 RHQKKMSMDDRFKK
+562 RNHKKMSLDDNFKK

-598 MKLEGDYKKAVKD
+598 MKLEGDYKKAMKD
-611 SGKGISGKIKKVL
+611 NGKNLSGKIHKIL
-624 DTQVGY
+624 DAQVGY

-644 EKLLNTAFNNDEVN
+644 EKLLNTAFSNDEVN

-676 KEHTYSLSRKKKKGQ
+676 KEHKYTLSRKKKKGQ

>member
-113 LRKTRMNEVKHS
+113 LRKTRMSEVKHS
-125 DDEILHYGVKGM
+125 D
-137 RRGIRRWLEKR
+137 
-148 KSKKKS
+148 
-154 RKKKH
+154 
-159 YPHMDQFHNH
+159 
-169 NHFFNQHVSTQN
+169 
-181 HIFNQQH
+181 
-188 MYNHMSAVHYN
+188 
-199 TYGWSD
+199 
-205 SEEPLLHFGVKGM
+205 EE
-218 RWGIRRRLNNYRET
+218 
-232 RLLNKQDKLAK
+232 
-243 SNPKTPKQGYK
+243 
-254 LDKKVL
+254 
-260 KTRYR
+260 
-265 LGKLQAKRL
+265 
-274 YKLNKASMK
+274 
-283 EQATEINKLYKQAKK
+283 
-298 RIKAGERLGLDRW
+298 
-311 SNKNLNKTLKK
+311 
-322 IKVDFRD
+322 
-329 NPKKVAEIS
+329 
-338 SGVKSVY
+338 
-345 KSTRKR
+345 
-351 NKRDNKTRMREIKS
+351 
-365 LRKGALRARTV
+365 
-376 HDVSFTTV
+376 
-384 SHSDNEQLLHY
+384 LLHY
-395 GVKGMRRGVRRWL
+395 GVKGMRHGIRRWL
-408 ENRKATQAQRKAIK
+408 EKHKATQAQYSSIK
-422 AEYKTSRKA
+422 SQYKKSRKE

-437 AMKKEYRKGNGK
+437 GMKKEYRKGNGK

-468 RKTVKYLA
+468 RKTAKYLA
-476 ETHGKDLAKLTLS
+476 ETHGKDLAKMTLS
-489 KKMFNKAKKRYK
+489 KKMFKKAKKRFK
-501 KDQVRAFK
+501 KDQIRAFK
-509 MERKNALKAL
+509 MEQKSALKAL

-531 VLLHHGVLGQR
+531 VLLHHGILGQR

-547 RLRNATLNLK
+547 KLRNASLNLK

-562 RHQKKMSMDDRFKK
+562 RHQKKLSTDDRFKK

-598 MKLEGDYKKAVKD
+598 MKLEGDYKKAMKD
-611 SGKGISGKIKKVL
+611 SGKGVSGKINKIL
-624 DTQVGY
+624 ETQVGY

-644 EKLLNTAFNNDEVN
+644 EKLINTAFSNDEVN

-676 KEHTYSLSRKKKKGQ
+676 KEHTYTLSRKKKKGQ

>member
-1 MKKGIRKPKLNTMTA
+1 MDDNLYHHGVKGMKKGIRKPKINTMTA

-44 KKKEKK
+44 KKREKK

-73 MQGDAWDAQVKS
+73 LQGDEWDAQVKS

-125 DDEILHYGVKGM
+125 D
-137 RRGIRRWLEKR
+137 
-148 KSKKKS
+148 
-154 RKKKH
+154 
-159 YPHMDQFHNH
+159 
-169 NHFFNQHVSTQN
+169 
-181 HIFNQQH
+181 
-188 MYNHMSAVHYN
+188 
-199 TYGWSD
+199 
-205 SEEPLLHFGVKGM
+205 EE
-218 RWGIRRRLNNYRET
+218 
-232 RLLNKQDKLAK
+232 
-243 SNPKTPKQGYK
+243 
-254 LDKKVL
+254 
-260 KTRYR
+260 
-265 LGKLQAKRL
+265 
-274 YKLNKASMK
+274 
-283 EQATEINKLYKQAKK
+283 
-298 RIKAGERLGLDRW
+298 
-311 SNKNLNKTLKK
+311 
-322 IKVDFRD
+322 
-329 NPKKVAEIS
+329 
-338 SGVKSVY
+338 
-345 KSTRKR
+345 
-351 NKRDNKTRMREIKS
+351 
-365 LRKGALRARTV
+365 
-376 HDVSFTTV
+376 
-384 SHSDNEQLLHY
+384 LLHY

-422 AEYKTSRKA
+422 AEYKTSRKS

-449 IAFNENYRGLKGI
+449 IAFNENFRGLKGI

-501 KDQVRAFK
+501 KNEIKAFK
-509 MERKNALKAL
+509 LARKNALKSL

-583 ISEMSDDELRAKIAR
+583 ISDMSDDELRAKIAR

-611 SGKGISGKIKKVL
+611 SGKGISGKIQKVL

>member
-1 MKKGIRKPKLNTMTA
+1 MDDNLYHHGVKGMKKGIRKPKLNTMTA

-113 LRKTRMNEVKHS
+113 LRKTRMSEVKHS
-125 DDEILHYGVKGM
+125 DEELLHYGVKGM
-137 RRGIRRWLEKR
+137 RHGIRRWLEKR
-148 KSKKKS
+148 KATQAQHRSINSQYKKS
-154 RKKKH
+154 RK
-159 YPHMDQFHNH
+159 
-169 NHFFNQHVSTQN
+169 
-181 HIFNQQH
+181 
-188 MYNHMSAVHYN
+188 
-199 TYGWSD
+199 
-205 SEEPLLHFGVKGM
+205 E
-218 RWGIRRRLNNYRET
+218 
-232 RLLNKQDKLAK
+232 
-243 SNPKTPKQGYK
+243 
-254 LDKKVL
+254 
-260 KTRYR
+260 
-265 LGKLQAKRL
+265 
-274 YKLNKASMK
+274 
-283 EQATEINKLYKQAKK
+283 
-298 RIKAGERLGLDRW
+298 
-311 SNKNLNKTLKK
+311 
-322 IKVDFRD
+322 
-329 NPKKVAEIS
+329 
-338 SGVKSVY
+338 
-345 KSTRKR
+345 
-351 NKRDNKTRMREIKS
+351 
-365 LRKGALRARTV
+365 
-376 HDVSFTTV
+376 
-384 SHSDNEQLLHY
+384 
-395 GVKGMRRGVRRWL
+395 
-408 ENRKATQAQRKAIK
+408 
-422 AEYKTSRKA
+422 

-437 AMKKEYRKGNGK
+437 GMKKEYRKGNGK

-468 RKTVKYLA
+468 RKTTKYLA
-476 ETHGKDLAKLTLS
+476 ETHGKDLAKMTLS
-489 KKMFNKAKKRYK
+489 KKMFKKAKKRFK
-501 KDQVRAFK
+501 KDQIRAFK
-509 MERKNALKAL
+509 MERKSALKAL

-531 VLLHHGVLGQR
+531 VLLHHGILGQR

-547 RLRNATLNLK
+547 KLRNASLNLK

-562 RHQKKMSMDDRFKK
+562 RHHKQMSVDDRFKK

-598 MKLEGDYKKAVKD
+598 MKLEGDYKKAIKD
-611 SGKGISGKIKKVL
+611 SGKGVSGKINKIL
-624 DTQVGY
+624 ETQVGY

-644 EKLLNTAFNNDEVN
+644 EKLINTAFSNDEVN

-676 KEHTYSLSRKKKKGQ
+676 KEHTYTLSRKKKKGQ

>member
-113 LRKTRMNEVKHS
+113 LRKTRMSEVK
-125 DDEILHYGVKGM
+125 
-137 RRGIRRWLEKR
+137 
-148 KSKKKS
+148 
-154 RKKKH
+154 
-159 YPHMDQFHNH
+159 
-169 NHFFNQHVSTQN
+169 
-181 HIFNQQH
+181 
-188 MYNHMSAVHYN
+188 
-199 TYGWSD
+199 
-205 SEEPLLHFGVKGM
+205 
-218 RWGIRRRLNNYRET
+218 
-232 RLLNKQDKLAK
+232 
-243 SNPKTPKQGYK
+243 
-254 LDKKVL
+254 
-260 KTRYR
+260 
-265 LGKLQAKRL
+265 
-274 YKLNKASMK
+274 
-283 EQATEINKLYKQAKK
+283 
-298 RIKAGERLGLDRW
+298 
-311 SNKNLNKTLKK
+311 
-322 IKVDFRD
+322 
-329 NPKKVAEIS
+329 
-338 SGVKSVY
+338 
-345 KSTRKR
+345 
-351 NKRDNKTRMREIKS
+351 
-365 LRKGALRARTV
+365 
-376 HDVSFTTV
+376 
-384 SHSDNEQLLHY
+384 HSDNEQLLHY
-395 GVKGMRRGVRRWL
+395 GVKGMRHGVRRWL
-408 ENRKATQAQRKAIK
+408 EK
-422 AEYKTSRKA
+422 RKA
-431 LRKSLR
+431 LAAAKKEHKAATKEQRNAINAKYKKSRKDFRKSIR
-437 AMKKEYRKGNGK
+437 GMNKEHRKGNAK
-449 IAFNENYRGLKGI
+449 IMFNENYRDIQDI
-462 RKAFND
+462 RKFFLD
-468 RKTVKYLA
+468 RKTAKYLA
-476 ETHGKDLAKLTLS
+476 ENHGKDLGRMTIS
-489 KKMFNKAKKRYK
+489 DMMYRKAKRRYK
-501 KDQVRAFK
+501 KANIKAFK

-519 KFKGVVHSDYEV
+519 KFNGVVHSEYEV
-531 VLLHHGVLGQR
+531 VLLHHGILGQR

-547 RLRNATLNLK
+547 KLRNASLNLK
-557 SKFRT
+557 SKLRT
-562 RHQKKMSMDDRFKK
+562 RHQKKLSTDDRFKK

-611 SGKGISGKIKKVL
+611 SGKGISGKINKIL
-624 DTQVGY
+624 ETQVGY

-644 EKLLNTAFNNDEVN
+644 EKLINTAFSNDEVN

-676 KEHTYSLSRKKKKGQ
+676 KEHTYTLSRKKKKGQ

>member
-113 LRKTRMNEVKHS
+113 LRKTRMSEVKHS
-125 DDEILHYGVKGM
+125 DEELLHYGVKGM
-137 RRGIRRWLEKR
+137 RHGIRRWLEKR
-148 KSKKKS
+148 KATQAQHRSIKSQYKKS
-154 RKKKH
+154 RK
-159 YPHMDQFHNH
+159 
-169 NHFFNQHVSTQN
+169 
-181 HIFNQQH
+181 
-188 MYNHMSAVHYN
+188 
-199 TYGWSD
+199 
-205 SEEPLLHFGVKGM
+205 E
-218 RWGIRRRLNNYRET
+218 
-232 RLLNKQDKLAK
+232 
-243 SNPKTPKQGYK
+243 
-254 LDKKVL
+254 
-260 KTRYR
+260 
-265 LGKLQAKRL
+265 
-274 YKLNKASMK
+274 
-283 EQATEINKLYKQAKK
+283 
-298 RIKAGERLGLDRW
+298 
-311 SNKNLNKTLKK
+311 
-322 IKVDFRD
+322 
-329 NPKKVAEIS
+329 
-338 SGVKSVY
+338 
-345 KSTRKR
+345 
-351 NKRDNKTRMREIKS
+351 
-365 LRKGALRARTV
+365 
-376 HDVSFTTV
+376 
-384 SHSDNEQLLHY
+384 
-395 GVKGMRRGVRRWL
+395 
-408 ENRKATQAQRKAIK
+408 
-422 AEYKTSRKA
+422 

-437 AMKKEYRKGNGK
+437 GMKKEYRKGNGK

-468 RKTVKYLA
+468 RKTAKYLA
-476 ETHGKDLAKLTLS
+476 ETHGKDLAKMTLS
-489 KKMFNKAKKRYK
+489 KKMFKKAKKRFK
-501 KDQVRAFK
+501 KDQIRAFK
-509 MERKNALKAL
+509 MERKSALKAL

-531 VLLHHGVLGQR
+531 VLLHHGILGQR

-547 RLRNATLNLK
+547 KLRNASLNLK

-562 RHQKKMSMDDRFKK
+562 RHHKQMSVDDRFKK

-598 MKLEGDYKKAVKD
+598 MKLEGEYKKAIKD
-611 SGKGISGKIKKVL
+611 SGKGVSGKINKIL
-624 DTQVGY
+624 ETQVGY

-644 EKLLNTAFNNDEVN
+644 EKLINTAFSNDEVN

-676 KEHTYSLSRKKKKGQ
+676 KEHTYTLSRKKKKGQ

>member
-113 LRKTRMNEVKHS
+113 LRKTRMSEVKHS
-125 DDEILHYGVKGM
+125 DEELLHYGVKGM
-137 RRGIRRWLEKR
+137 RHGIRRWLEKR
-148 KSKKKS
+148 KATQAQHSSIKSQYKKS
-154 RKKKH
+154 RK
-159 YPHMDQFHNH
+159 
-169 NHFFNQHVSTQN
+169 
-181 HIFNQQH
+181 
-188 MYNHMSAVHYN
+188 
-199 TYGWSD
+199 
-205 SEEPLLHFGVKGM
+205 E
-218 RWGIRRRLNNYRET
+218 
-232 RLLNKQDKLAK
+232 
-243 SNPKTPKQGYK
+243 
-254 LDKKVL
+254 
-260 KTRYR
+260 
-265 LGKLQAKRL
+265 
-274 YKLNKASMK
+274 
-283 EQATEINKLYKQAKK
+283 
-298 RIKAGERLGLDRW
+298 
-311 SNKNLNKTLKK
+311 
-322 IKVDFRD
+322 
-329 NPKKVAEIS
+329 
-338 SGVKSVY
+338 
-345 KSTRKR
+345 
-351 NKRDNKTRMREIKS
+351 
-365 LRKGALRARTV
+365 
-376 HDVSFTTV
+376 
-384 SHSDNEQLLHY
+384 
-395 GVKGMRRGVRRWL
+395 
-408 ENRKATQAQRKAIK
+408 
-422 AEYKTSRKA
+422 

-437 AMKKEYRKGNGK
+437 GMKKEYRKGNGK

-468 RKTVKYLA
+468 RKTAKYLA
-476 ETHGKDLAKLTLS
+476 ETHGKDLAKMTLS
-489 KKMFNKAKKRYK
+489 KKMFKKAKKRFK
-501 KDQVRAFK
+501 KDQIRAFK
-509 MERKNALKAL
+509 MERRNALKAL

-531 VLLHHGVLGQR
+531 VLLHHGILGQR

-547 RLRNATLNLK
+547 RLRNASLNLK

-562 RHQKKMSMDDRFKK
+562 RNQKKMSTDDRFKK

-598 MKLEGDYKKAVKD
+598 MKLEGDYKKAIKD
-611 SGKGISGKIKKVL
+611 SGKGVSGKINKIL
-624 DTQVGY
+624 ETQVGY

-644 EKLLNTAFNNDEVN
+644 EKLINTAFSNDEVN

-676 KEHTYSLSRKKKKGQ
+676 KEHTYTLSRKKKKGQ